1 VSRTAFYA
9 LDQEHL
15 TRENW
20 DLADAF
26 VRLHDLTSRDG
37 AAGVARITVADLM
50 LALEG
55 WNLVEDQDRYPLHQ
69 NAVAR
74 IIDALGNSAGP
85 AQ

>member
-55 WNLVEDQDRYPLHQ
+55 WNLVEDQERYPLHQ

-74 IIDALGNSAGP
+74 IIDALGNSAG
-85 AQ
+85 AAH